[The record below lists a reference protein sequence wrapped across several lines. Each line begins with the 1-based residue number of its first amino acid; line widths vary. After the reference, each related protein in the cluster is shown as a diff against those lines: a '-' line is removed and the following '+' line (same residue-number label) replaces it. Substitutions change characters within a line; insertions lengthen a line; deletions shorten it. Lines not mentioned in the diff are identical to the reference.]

1 MTDTTPD
8 FPLSHSP
15 RFISALTLA
24 TSIHTE
30 TRKETSIPYISHLY
44 SVAALVMEAN
54 GSENEV
60 IAALLHD
67 AVEDHGGLKML
78 KKIRLDF
85 GEAVANIVAGCSDDI
100 PPDGQ
105 EKRPWRERKEEYI
118 EHIVSASHSVR
129 LVSNADK
136 LHNARCILKDYREIG
151 EKIWDRFAGK
161 QEGTLWYYRLLADVF
176 LESPANLFL
185 AQELDRVVKDLQATS
200 IPETLAA
207 PPSDNV
213 VARLSWEGMPVV
225 VTRTPSSGGLKAWSS
240 VEPGD
245 PWRVVDALD
254 ALSEGRKLDSSAWN
268 SAFDAWLKV

>member
-1 MTDTTPD
+1 MAANQS
-8 FPLSHSP
+8 PLPTSP
-15 RFISALTLA
+15 RFLSALNYATTL
-24 TSIHTE
+24 HTE
-30 TRKETSIPYISHLY
+30 SRKGTAIPYISHLY
-44 SVAALVMEAN
+44 SVAALVMESD

-78 KKIRLDF
+78 EKIRIDF

-105 EKRPWRERKEEYI
+105 EKRPWRKRKEEYI

-161 QEGTLWYYRLLADVF
+161 KEGTLWYYCLLADVF

-185 AQELDRVVKDLQATS
+185 AEELDRVVKDLQAAS
-200 IPETLAA
+200 MPRALS
-207 PPSDNV
+207 PPSDNIV
-213 VARLSWEGMPVV
+213 ERLSWDGMPVV
-225 VTRTPSSGGLKAWSS
+225 VVRNPASGNLSAWSS
-240 VEPGD
+240 SSPGKR
-245 PWRVVDALD
+245 WRTVDVSD
-254 ALSEGRKLDSSAWN
+254 VLSEARRLSTSDWN
-268 SAFDAWLKV
+268 SVFEDWLKV

>member
-30 TRKETSIPYISHLY
+30 TRKEPSIPYISHLY

-60 IAALLHD
+60 IAALLYD

-105 EKRPWRERKEEYI
+105 EKRPWRYGKG
-118 EHIVSASHSVR
+118 R
-129 LVSNADK
+129 LVSTESCGRPAPRGT
-136 LHNARCILKDYREIG
+136 RCQMGRNHPCRSEI
-151 EKIWDRFAGK
+151 R
-161 QEGTLWYYRLLADVF
+161 
-176 LESPANLFL
+176 
-185 AQELDRVVKDLQATS
+185 
-200 IPETLAA
+200 
-207 PPSDNV
+207 
-213 VARLSWEGMPVV
+213 
-225 VTRTPSSGGLKAWSS
+225 S
-240 VEPGD
+240 VPDG
-245 PWRVVDALD
+245 
-254 ALSEGRKLDSSAWN
+254 S
-268 SAFDAWLKV
+268 

>member
-8 FPLSHSP
+8 IPLSQSP
-15 RFISALTLA
+15 RFISALTFA

-30 TRKETSIPYISHLY
+30 SRKETSIPYISHLY

-78 KKIRLDF
+78 EKIRNDF

-105 EKRPWRERKEEYI
+105 EKRPWRERKEDYI

-151 EKIWDRFAGK
+151 EKIAEGRFRRALGQSCRGRAK
-161 QEGTLWYYRLLADVF
+161 GRGVRK
-176 LESPANLFL
+176 L
-185 AQELDRVVKDLQATS
+185 AQTS
-200 IPETLAA
+200 TAR
-207 PPSDNV
+207 PP
-213 VARLSWEGMPVV
+213 
-225 VTRTPSSGGLKAWSS
+225 
-240 VEPGD
+240 
-245 PWRVVDALD
+245 
-254 ALSEGRKLDSSAWN
+254 
-268 SAFDAWLKV
+268 

>member
-1 MTDTTPD
+1 MTIDQN
-8 FPLSHSP
+8 PLPTSA
-15 RFISALTLA
+15 RFLSALNYATTL
-24 TSIHTE
+24 HTE
-30 TRKETSIPYISHLY
+30 SRKGTTIPYISHLY
-44 SVAALVMEAN
+44 SVAALVMESD

-78 KKIRLDF
+78 EKIRIDF

-105 EKRPWRERKEEYI
+105 EKRPWRKRKEEYI

-161 QEGTLWYYRLLADVF
+161 KEGTLWYYCLLADVF

-185 AQELDRVVKDLQATS
+185 AEELDRVVKDLQAAS
-200 IPETLAA
+200 MPRALS
-207 PPSDNV
+207 PPSDNIV
-213 VARLSWEGMPVV
+213 ERLSWDGMPVV
-225 VTRTPSSGGLKAWSS
+225 VVRNPASGNLSAWSS
-240 VEPGD
+240 SSPGKR
-245 PWRVVDALD
+245 WRTVDVSD
-254 ALSEGRKLDSSAWN
+254 VLSEARRLSESDWN
-268 SAFDAWLKV
+268 SVFARWFTDS